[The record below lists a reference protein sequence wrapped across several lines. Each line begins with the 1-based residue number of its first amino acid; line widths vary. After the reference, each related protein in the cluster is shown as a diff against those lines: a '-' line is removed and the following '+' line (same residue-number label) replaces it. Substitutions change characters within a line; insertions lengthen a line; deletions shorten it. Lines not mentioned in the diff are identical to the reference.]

1 MAICA
6 DVCEKCV
13 QPTLDLRCRHHWRID
28 PSESVC
34 RCEGEAHRHAV
45 CKLCG
50 ATRIYPTWV
59 PISEAAKRYAR
70 MKGEA

>member
-1 MAICA
+1 MLDLAP
-6 DVCEKCV
+6 
-13 QPTLDLRCRHHWRID
+13 QLTLDLQCRHHWRID

-59 PISEAAKRYAR
+59 PISEAARRYAR
-70 MKGEA
+70 MKEGS